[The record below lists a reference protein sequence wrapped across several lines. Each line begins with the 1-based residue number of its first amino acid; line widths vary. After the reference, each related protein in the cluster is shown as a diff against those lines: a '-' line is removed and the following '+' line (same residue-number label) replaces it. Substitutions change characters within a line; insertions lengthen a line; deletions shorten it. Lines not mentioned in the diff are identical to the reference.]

1 MRAVVLLALAGM
13 GARNTFAQSATT
25 APAPVLTLQLAPPAP
40 PEGRPAVSAK
50 AATAYRRGVAA
61 LHKGKN
67 AHAERDAR
75 RALRLAPSFAEAWA
89 LAATASLA
97 QRDFKSATQQAA
109 TAVRLA
115 PGMEAAW
122 ILLATAENHRGQY
135 AEAMRALQHLPFTGN
150 DPWQADYQRARAAA
164 GLREGP
170 AVLAYTN
177 RAALAAP
184 QAFAPLHLLRASAM
198 ADQGEYKNA
207 AEELT
212 LYIQLAGDRSPDHA
226 ALQQEVARLRALTQ
240 PKSADLA
247 GK

>member
-89 LAATASLA
+89 LAATASLGISIDPTSSKTLAESLDKAVVPDKPHINRLVRILTTHCMTQA
-97 QRDFKSATQQAA
+97 QYICSGVHSPEQVHTN
-109 TAVRLA
+109 
-115 PGMEAAW
+115 AW
-122 ILLATAENHRGQY
+122 
-135 AEAMRALQHLPFTGN
+135 
-150 DPWQADYQRARAAA
+150 
-164 GLREGP
+164 
-170 AVLAYTN
+170 
-177 RAALAAP
+177 
-184 QAFAPLHLLRASAM
+184 
-198 ADQGEYKNA
+198 
-207 AEELT
+207 
-212 LYIQLAGDRSPDHA
+212 
-226 ALQQEVARLRALTQ
+226 
-240 PKSADLA
+240 
-247 GK
+247 